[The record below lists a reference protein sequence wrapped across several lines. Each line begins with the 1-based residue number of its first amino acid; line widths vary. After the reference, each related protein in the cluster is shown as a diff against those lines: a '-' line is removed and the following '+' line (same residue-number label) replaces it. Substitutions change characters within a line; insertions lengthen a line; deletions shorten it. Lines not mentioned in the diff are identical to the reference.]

1 MDLDRPVTLSIDP
14 AKLPRHVAIIMDGNG
29 RWARQRGLPRVEG
42 HREGAESVRSVVR
55 ASRALGISTLTLF
68 AFSEQNWDR
77 PPGEV
82 DALMEL
88 LYRYVLEE
96 RDEIMDN
103 DIRLTAV
110 GDVSRLPRYVRQALS
125 VLMDVSAKN
134 RSMTLALALSYGG
147 REDIAL
153 AVRRLADEVAAGK
166 LAPEDVDEAAL
177 DARLSTAG
185 MPPVDLMI
193 RTSGEKRISNFL
205 LWQVAYAELMF
216 LDTMWPDFRKPD
228 LHEAIAEYQRRE
240 RRFGRTSEQLEERAG
255 ATGVAADVS
264 PRLG

>member
-1 MDLDRPVTLSIDP
+1 MDADGPVALSIDR

-29 RWARQRGLPRVEG
+29 RWARSRGLPRVEG

-55 ASRALGISTLTLF
+55 ASRALGISALTLF

-77 PPGEV
+77 PPDEV

-96 RDEIMDN
+96 RDEIMEN

-110 GDVSRLPRYVRQALS
+110 GDVSRLPRYVQQALS
-125 VLMDVSAKN
+125 VLIDVSAKN

-147 REDIAL
+147 REDIAA
-153 AVRRLADEVAAGK
+153 AVRRLAAEVAAGK
-166 LAPEDVDEAAL
+166 LAPEVVDEAAL

-228 LHEAIAEYQRRE
+228 LLEAIAEYQRRE
-240 RRFGRTSEQLEERAG
+240 RRFGRTSEQLESEGLPSTG
-255 ATGVAADVS
+255 AS
-264 PRLG
+264 E